1 MAILTMNSVSWW
13 GKASSIAAPIVL
25 IAGFTISASNQQAAY
40 DPWVDTISALAAP
53 TATHAWI
60 MTAALYALGLCHIIT
75 ALALRPATSLGRLTL
90 AFGGIATLGV
100 AMFPTNATS
109 TPISHMLAAGFAFGA
124 LTVWPVF
131 ARKRFNAD
139 LPLLQTRICWAATT
153 VLGALVLWFVFELA
167 RAGSHV
173 GLAERVVAVSQALWP
188 LLVTNSLRTYS

>member
-1 MAILTMNSVSWW
+1 MNSVSWW

-53 TATHAWI
+53 TATDPWI
-60 MTAALYALGLCHIIT
+60 MTTALYALGLCHIIT
-75 ALALRPATSLGRLTL
+75 ALALRPAAPLGRLIL
-90 AFGGIATLGV
+90 AFGGIATVGV
-100 AMFPTNATS
+100 AMFPTNASS
-109 TPISHMLAAGFAFGA
+109 TPTSHMLAAGLAFGA
-124 LTVWPVF
+124 LTVWPVV
-131 ARKRFNAD
+131 ARNRFNTD
-139 LPLLQTRICWAATT
+139 VPLLRARVCWAATT
-153 VLGALVLWFVFELA
+153 VIGALLLWFVLELA